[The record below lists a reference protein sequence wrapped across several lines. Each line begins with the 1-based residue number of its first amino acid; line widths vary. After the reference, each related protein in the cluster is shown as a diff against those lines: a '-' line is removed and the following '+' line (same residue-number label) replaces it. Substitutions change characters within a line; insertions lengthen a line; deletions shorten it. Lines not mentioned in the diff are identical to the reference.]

1 MAHKLNTTR
10 NKVSFVSTKPAWH
23 GLGQIVKGAI
33 TAEQAIE
40 LGGLNYEVVKSPL
53 ITEVN
58 GQRIGVSDSFATLR
72 TDTNQTLGVVGNRYE
87 IVQNKDAFVF
97 FDAIVG
103 QGQAIFETAGALG
116 KGERIFI
123 TAKMPE
129 YIRIAGT
136 DDLTEVYVILTNTHD
151 GSGSVIAAITPI
163 RIVCNNTLR
172 AGLKGAINKI
182 AIKHTTNAERNLCQ
196 AHKLLGISNEYIKQ
210 MNQAM
215 NALALKKM
223 NDVQVKALIENLFQ
237 TQKEDSTRS
246 KNIREAVLESYYTGI
261 GQEKIRG
268 TAWGVFNGVTHYLS
282 HVKDFKNS
290 ETKFENL
297 LMDGA
302 VSKITNN
309 ALEQLLAI

>member
-1 MAHKLNTTR
+1 M
-10 NKVSFVSTKPAWH
+10 AWH
-23 GLGQIVKGAI
+23 GLGQVVKEAL

-53 ITEVN
+53 MTEMG
-58 GQRIGVSDSFATLR
+58 GQKIIVPDSFATLR
-72 TDTNQTLGVVGNRYE
+72 TDTNQALGVVGNRYE
-87 IVQNKDAFVF
+87 IVQNKDAFTF

-163 RIVCNNTLR
+163 RIVCSNTLR
-172 AGLKGAINKI
+172 AGLKGAINKV
-182 AIKHTTNAERNLCQ
+182 AIKHTTNAERNLCH

-210 MNQAM
+210 MNQAV
-215 NALALKKM
+215 NALALKKV
-223 NDVQVKALIENLFQ
+223 NDTQVKALIENLFQ
-237 TQKEDSTRS
+237 TQTKDSTRS
-246 KNIREAVLESYYTGI
+246 KNIQEAVFESYYTGI
-261 GQEKIRG
+261 GQERIVG
-268 TAWGVFNGVTHYLS
+268 TAWGVFNGITHYLS
-282 HVKDFKNS
+282 HVKEFKSS

-302 VSKITNN
+302 ASKITDT
-309 ALEQLLAI
+309 ALELLLAI